1 MQTRNIQI
9 TRIELRLIIHGTGLS
24 LVCSHTPV
32 SVIRAGNRLP
42 PEASGSRDVERAL
55 WSMNQGLA
63 RPDGPRATEGIS
75 KCSASFFQAPRCGQ
89 ASWTGRQMKSANG
102 LPESIIQKKSIQ
114 PANFPLVFLTLISA
128 SFSPHMHFPPLPT
141 RSPPSGT
148 AGQAGQALGG
158 WQVRSQLQTQEP
170 VKYSRSEW
178 QKRPT

>member
-1 MQTRNIQI
+1 MQI

-32 SVIRAGNRLP
+32 SVIQAGNRLP

-75 KCSASFFQAPRCGQ
+75 KCSASFFQALRCGQ

-114 PANFPLVFLTLISA
+114 PANFPLVSLTLISA
-128 SFSPHMHFPPLPT
+128 SFSPHMHFPPLPHPLPT
-141 RSPPSGT
+141 LWHCWAGRTGLGGL
-148 AGQAGQALGG
+148 AGQVTAANTGACEIF
-158 WQVRSQLQTQEP
+158 QE
-170 VKYSRSEW
+170 
-178 QKRPT
+178 

>member
-1 MQTRNIQI
+1 MQTRNMQI

-32 SVIRAGNRLP
+32 SVIQAGNRLP

-75 KCSASFFQAPRCGQ
+75 KCSASFFQALRCGQ

-114 PANFPLVFLTLISA
+114 PANFPLVSLTLISA

-148 AGQAGQALGG
+148 AGQAGPAMGG
-158 WQVRSQLQTQEP
+158 WQVRSQLQTQGP

>member
-128 SFSPHMHFPPLPT
+128 SFSPHRHFPPRPHPLPT
-141 RSPPSGT
+141 LWHCWAGRTGLGGL
-148 AGQAGQALGG
+148 AGQVTAANTGACEIF
-158 WQVRSQLQTQEP
+158 QE
-170 VKYSRSEW
+170 
-178 QKRPT
+178 